1 MQMKLI
7 AIVFIV
13 LCSAC
18 SQETIESLS
27 VTVDM
32 DQSTQSLKPG
42 ESFNLV
48 ISAINSEGLE
58 SAEVHIDA
66 LEYHQ
71 TYDDL
76 TGKRWAITELIE
88 IGAEAKSGE
97 AVIAVEITT
106 QTGRVKEQSTSVII
120 E

>member
-1 MQMKLI
+1 MKLI
-7 AIVFIV
+7 GIVLIV

-18 SQETIESLS
+18 RQETIESLS
-27 VTVDM
+27 VTVEM
-32 DQSTQSLKPG
+32 DQTTQSLKPG

-48 ISAINSEGLE
+48 VSAINSEGLE

-66 LEYHQ
+66 LQYHQ

-76 TGKRWAITELIE
+76 NAKRWSINELIE
-88 IGAEAKSGE
+88 IGADAKSGE
-97 AVIAVEITT
+97 AEISVTITT
-106 QTGRVKEQSTSVII
+106 QTGTVKEKLISVII